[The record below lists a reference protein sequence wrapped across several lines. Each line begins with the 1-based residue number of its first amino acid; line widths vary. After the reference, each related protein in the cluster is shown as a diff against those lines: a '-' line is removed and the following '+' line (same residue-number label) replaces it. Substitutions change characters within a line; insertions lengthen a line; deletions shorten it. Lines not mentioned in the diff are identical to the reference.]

1 MEFNE
6 QRFRKVNLWVGA
18 TLLALSVLFLIL
30 GITTARGEDNV
41 TAKPPKVVTPQKA
54 LPPGYSGGVHFKAV
68 KFVCG
73 PQPGLVHILNTKK
86 MEPIF
91 RGGAIQNYMFEG
103 GETPIKIALFI
114 NKQGEFAIVEWL
126 GSGMACINI
135 LGRDGEFALPS
146 YSQI

>member
-1 MEFNE
+1 MGVN
-6 QRFRKVNLWVGA
+6 KVYLWVGV
-18 TLLALSVLFLIL
+18 TFLMMSVLFLIL
-30 GITTARGEDNV
+30 GITTAHGQDNTTV
-41 TAKPPKVVTPQKA
+41 PPPKEMAPQKA

-91 RGGAIQNYMFEG
+91 RGGAIQNYMFNG

-114 NKQGEFAIVEWL
+114 NKEGEFAIIEWL
-126 GSGMACINI
+126 GAGVACINI
-135 LGRDGEFALPS
+135 LGSNGEVALPS
-146 YSQI
+146 YSRI

>member
-1 MEFNE
+1 MDFNE
-6 QRFRKVNLWVGA
+6 QRFRKINLWVGA

-30 GITTARGEDNV
+30 GVTSANGQDSTTV
-41 TAKPPKVVTPQKA
+41 PPPDVVTPQKA
-54 LPPGYSGGVHFKAV
+54 LPPGYSGGVHFRAV

-73 PQPGLVHILNTKK
+73 PQSGLVTILSTKK

-91 RGGAIQNYMFEG
+91 RGGATQNYMFNG
-103 GETPIKIALFI
+103 GETQIKIALFI

-135 LGRDGEFALPS
+135 LGRGGEIAIPS

>member
-6 QRFRKVNLWVGA
+6 QRFHKINLWVGA

-30 GITTARGEDNV
+30 GITTAHGQDNTTV
-41 TAKPPKVVTPQKA
+41 PPPKEMVPQKA
-54 LPPGYSGGVHFKAV
+54 LPPGYSGGVHFRAV

-73 PQPGLVHILNTKK
+73 PQSGLVTILNTKR

-91 RGGAIQNYMFEG
+91 RGGAIQNYMFNG

-126 GSGMACINI
+126 GSGIACINI
-135 LGRDGEFALPS
+135 LGRDGEIAPPS